1 MKQSGITILELMVV
15 LAIVA
20 ILASVAVPSYQ
31 NYTMRA
37 DRSDGLENLQAL
49 LNAQERYFADN
60 MEYADT
66 LTKLGMATATMTTPK
81 GHYVIGVQ
89 RCGNMKYTQCV
100 QLYATAQGNQAK
112 DGDLI
117 FNSAGKQVRKVGNKE
132 YDL

>member
-1 MKQSGITILELMVV
+1 MKQSGITLLELMVV

-20 ILASVAVPSYQ
+20 ILASAAVPSYQ
-31 NYTMRA
+31 SYTMRA
-37 DRSDGLENLQAL
+37 NRSEGLENLQAL

-66 LTKLGMATATMTTPK
+66 LTKLGMSTATMTTPK
-81 GHYVIGVQ
+81 GYYVIAVQ
-89 RCGNMKYTQCV
+89 RCGSMTYSQCV
-100 QLYATAQGNQAK
+100 ELYATAQGSQAQ

-117 FNSAGKQVRKVGNKE
+117 FNSAGKEVRKVGSTE

>member
-66 LTKLGMATATMTTPK
+66 LTKLGMATATMTTPQ
-81 GHYVIGVQ
+81 GHYVIAVQ
-89 RCGNMKYTQCV
+89 RCGNMAYTQCV

-117 FNSAGKQVRKVGNKE
+117 FNSAGKQARKVGNKE